1 MHRYH
6 KKFRKYEIQPLHNP
20 CHCHVQFPQ
29 QCRAIFPPVS
39 VADLAVTKEGD
50 SNPIIVGGNLTYT
63 IIVTNLGP
71 DAATGVTAIDTLPET
86 ATFNSATSSQGTC
99 TYDPSSNQVTCNLG
113 ILETN
118 ASATVTIQITPT
130 TPGEIANTVTVI
142 GEQFDPHLANNTAS
156 TMTTVLPVADL
167 AISKEGKPSSVIVEE
182 SVTYTMIITNLGPD
196 TATGVTATDTLPATV
211 ILDSIG
217 SSQGSCTYDPSTNE
231 VTCSLGTLTS
241 SASATVTIQVTPT
254 TPGMIINTVTVTG
267 DQFDPNLANNTASIT
282 TTVSPVAD
290 LAVSK
295 EGAPDPSLVGENITY
310 TIIITNL
317 GPDTATG
324 VTSTDT
330 LAATVT
336 LDNISSSQGSCTYDP
351 TTNRVTCSLGTLPA
365 SASATVTIEVAP
377 TTAGEIVNTVTVI
390 GDQFDPNLGN
400 NTASITST
408 SQFQLERA
416 YVTNGEDNTVSV
428 IAITTNT
435 VIATI
440 PAGNG
445 PMGVAITPDGT
456 KAYVA
461 DSSDNTVSVIN
472 TTTNTVIA
480 TISIGDFPFEIAIT
494 PDGMK
499 AYVTNGGSNTVGV
512 IDTTTNTLITYIGIG
527 AFNFPYDVAITP
539 DGTQAYVTMQNNS
552 VTIIDTTTDTLFLND
567 LPVGNVSLGVAI
579 TPDGTQAYV
588 TNSGDNTISVIDT
601 ATYTVIATIALG
613 IPIEAIGPIAVAIT
627 PAGTKAYVA
636 NYGNGTVSVINTT
649 TQTVI
654 ATVSVGVVPSA
665 VAITLDGT
673 KAYVVNSG
681 SNNVSIIDTSTN
693 TVTGTI
699 PVGTVP
705 AGITI
710 GLVSS

>member
-1 MHRYH
+1 MHSYH
-6 KKFRKYEIQPLHNP
+6 RTFRKYGIQPLHNP
-20 CHCHVQFPQ
+20 CPCHVVQFPQ

-39 VADLAVTKEGD
+39 VADLAVMKEGD
-50 SNPIIVGGNLTYT
+50 LNSIITGSNLTYT
-63 IIVTNLGP
+63 ITVTNLGP
-71 DAATGVTAIDTLPET
+71 DAATGVTAIDTLPEAA

-99 TYDPSSNQVTCNLG
+99 TYDPSANRVTCNLG

-130 TPGEIANTVTVI
+130 TPGEIVNTITVI

-156 TMTTVLPVADL
+156 TTTTVL
-167 AISKEGKPSSVIVEE
+167 
-182 SVTYTMIITNLGPD
+182 
-196 TATGVTATDTLPATV
+196 
-211 ILDSIG
+211 
-217 SSQGSCTYDPSTNE
+217 
-231 VTCSLGTLTS
+231 
-241 SASATVTIQVTPT
+241 
-254 TPGMIINTVTVTG
+254 
-267 DQFDPNLANNTASIT
+267 
-282 TTVSPVAD
+282 PVAD

-310 TIIITNL
+310 TIMITNL

-336 LDNISSSQGSCTYDP
+336 LDNISSSQGNCTYDP
-351 TTNRVTCSLGTLPA
+351 TTNKVTCSLGTLPA
-365 SASATVTIEVAP
+365 NASATVTIEVVP
-377 TTAGEIVNTVTVI
+377 TTVGEIVNTVTVT
-390 GDQFDPNLGN
+390 GDSFDPNLEN

-408 SQFQLERA
+408 SQSQLERA
-416 YVTNGEDNTVSV
+416 YVTNEEDNTISV

-440 PAGNG
+440 PAGNS

-480 TISIGDFPFEIAIT
+480 TISIGNGPSEIAIT
-494 PDGMK
+494 PDGTK
-499 AYVTNGGSNTVGV
+499 AYVINAGSDTVGV
-512 IDTTTNTLITYIGIG
+512 IDTTTNTVITYLGVG
-527 AFNFPYDVAITP
+527 SFNFPYDVAITP
-539 DGTQAYVTMQNNS
+539 DGTQAYVTLQFNS
-552 VTIIDTTTDTLFLND
+552 VGVIDTTTETFLFND
-567 LPVGNVSLGVAI
+567 LPVGDVPSGVAI
-579 TPDGTQAYV
+579 TPDGTQVYV
-588 TNSGDNTISVIDT
+588 TNFGDNTISVIDT

-613 IPIEAIGPIAVAIT
+613 MPIEEIGPIAVAIT
-627 PAGTKAYVA
+627 PDGTKAYVT
-636 NYGNGTVSVINTT
+636 NYGNGTVSVIDTT

-654 ATVSVGVVPSA
+654 ATVSVGVIPSA

-673 KAYVVNSG
+673 KAYVVNPG

-699 PVGTVP
+699 PVGTAP
-705 AGITI
+705 ADIAI